1 MKNEVVLETHSTF
14 LWVLIT
20 MEVAAIIMVLI
31 GVKIGDDNGLISYLG
46 LFVIFIL
53 AILILFLVASL

>member
-31 GVKIGDDNGLISYLG
+31 GVKIGGDNGLISYLG